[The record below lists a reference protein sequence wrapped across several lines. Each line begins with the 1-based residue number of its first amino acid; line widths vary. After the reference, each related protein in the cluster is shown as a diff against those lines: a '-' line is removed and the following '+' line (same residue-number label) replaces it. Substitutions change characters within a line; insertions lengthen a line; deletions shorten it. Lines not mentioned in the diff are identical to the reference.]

1 MTPLLR
7 TIDRAYRILLRV
19 YPQPFRNEF
28 GPLIAQAFRDQ
39 CREAHRHS
47 GIVGVLRL
55 LPAMFYDLFRTSVHE
70 HLTHHSLM
78 NMFQSPQRASNFL
91 LCAGIG
97 VGFLSLAFSKV
108 PATLLAA
115 FYVCAAIFLA
125 RAFLEWKRPHADW
138 WKSILTGLLIF
149 VAYGFFMPAWAKMRA
164 LHGLGPEHA
173 PAAYAAMFAN
183 LIVALAKT
191 AIHFLRRRRLVQ

>member
-7 TIDRAYRILLRV
+7 MIDRAYRMLLRG

-28 GPLIAQAFRDQ
+28 GPLIAQAFRDH
-39 CREAHRHS
+39 CREAHRRS
-47 GIVGVLRL
+47 GTGGVLRL

-78 NMFQSPQRASNFL
+78 NMFQSPQRTSNFL

-97 VGFLSLAFSKV
+97 VGFLSLAFYKV

-115 FYVCAAIFLA
+115 FYLCAAIFLA
-125 RAFLEWKRPHADW
+125 RAFVEWKRPHAEW
-138 WKSILTGLLIF
+138 WKSILTGLVIF
-149 VAYGFFMPAWAKMRA
+149 IAFAFFMPAWAKMRA
-164 LHGLGPEHA
+164 MHGLGPDTHA
-173 PAAYAAMFAN
+173 PAAFAAMFAN

-191 AIHFLRRRRLVQ
+191 AIHFLRRRVV